1 MRILIGKLGHETN
14 CLSVEPGTF
23 ERWSRTGWF
32 EGQGMIDY
40 AEGKTDYTSG
50 MIKAGRER
58 GVELVPSVY
67 LWDAGPLLLRETFLG
82 ILEKLLNY
90 IRAAKDSI
98 DGICLAIHGAGCA
111 EESDDIETD
120 TLKAVREIVGDE
132 MPITITL
139 DLHANLKE
147 SMAKLAQGIFCIKCY
162 PHTDTDE
169 AGYNA
174 MTALIRRIKGEHSGL
189 YSSIRALPILIV
201 PAVGYTKAEPM
212 QSFAAHIRDYAREKG
227 LVDASLAH
235 GFCYCNRYDSGA
247 SVIAVSAFTPT
258 T

>member
-98 DGICLAIHGAGCA
+98 DGICLAIHGAGCC
-111 EESDDIETD
+111 EGIDDIETY
-120 TLKAVREIVGDE
+120 TLEAVREIVGKDF
-132 MPITITL
+132 PITITL
-139 DLHANLKE
+139 DLHANLSA
-147 SMAKLAQGIFCIKCY
+147 SMASLAQGMFCVKEY
-162 PHTDTDE
+162 PHTDTDTS
-169 AGYNA
+169 GYQAMNA
-174 MTALIRRIKGEHSGL
+174 
-189 YSSIRALPILIV
+189 
-201 PAVGYTKAEPM
+201 
-212 QSFAAHIRDYAREKG
+212 
-227 LVDASLAH
+227 LVDYLEGKHLVFDFNGGQIPQEKIGQTGEGIS
-235 GFCYCNRYDSGA
+235 FERYIEDLC
-247 SVIAVSAFTPT
+247 SAPQSEN
-258 T
+258 